1 MTDSSSCK
9 DFYGFDATQRDAKCN
24 CVGYFKVFLKIFLLT
39 KFIFTELLKKMVETQ
54 KFCLGKVDLLNL
66 KIE

>member
-1 MTDSSSCK
+1 MARK
-9 DFYGFDATQRDAKCN
+9 EMQNAT
-24 CVGYFKVFLKIFLLT
+24 VLGYFKVFLKIFLLT

-54 KFCLGKVDLLNL
+54 KFCLGKVDLL